1 MCPSDR
7 CISPQGS
14 HMSLFCKYP
23 YTDHHSCLEEQVTV
37 VGEEYSSGNHELE
50 VEVFIAKLSA
60 KWTNDIT
67 RDTCEELS
75 FIMAWW

>member
-1 MCPSDR
+1 MFLLKAVICHCSASIR
-7 CISPQGS
+7 I
-14 HMSLFCKYP
+14 
-23 YTDHHSCLEEQVTV
+23 TDHHSCLEEQVTV